1 MRTENEVVQEY
12 RKIQEEYA
20 YDPDIMSKDDERVAR
35 IKKIIDTKLSV
46 VDKTIILLYVECQSY
61 RDLGKMLNLSHTT
74 IGREVKRIQKI
85 ILEEYGKDD

>member
-20 YDPDIMSKDDERVAR
+20 YDPDNMSKDDERVAR

-85 ILEEYGKDD
+85 ILEEYGKND